1 MTTAGRRRSPQ
12 PGRDLDHRVGA
23 TDGLAQDHSHLS
35 RLVVVCIGECHS
47 SLVRSAILSNAVS
60 YQGRV
65 CCTSGKS
72 CIARRG
78 HAQHMPKY
86 GIFKG
91 SRPIPADFLGKFC

>member
-47 SLVRSAILSNAVS
+47 SFRYEVPFCPTRLVTRD
-60 YQGRV
+60 V
-65 CCTSGKS
+65 CVALQEKAALLVGVMHNTCPNMEFSKAAGLFPQIS
-72 CIARRG
+72 
-78 HAQHMPKY
+78 
-86 GIFKG
+86 
-91 SRPIPADFLGKFC
+91 